1 MTPVESRSLCS
12 NGPSQYNINP
22 LLANACNT
30 HAANSTGSVFCQVH
44 VVIMAMQRAIHGTNN
59 NRAVL
64 SVLRGQLSVGDSHR
78 KLVVE
83 EELEV
88 SL

>member
-1 MTPVESRSLCS
+1 VWSEVVEVQDLVQ
-12 NGPSQYNINP
+12 SQEPREWEYNEVQHRIR
-22 LLANACNT
+22 
-30 HAANSTGSVFCQVH
+30 
-44 VVIMAMQRAIHGTNN
+44 ID
-59 NRAVL
+59 
-64 SVLRGQLSVGDSHR
+64 QLSVGKSHA

>member
-1 MTPVESRSLCS
+1 
-12 NGPSQYNINP
+12 
-22 LLANACNT
+22 
-30 HAANSTGSVFCQVH
+30 
-44 VVIMAMQRAIHGTNN
+44 MQPAIAG
-59 NRAVL
+59 L
-64 SVLRGQLSVGDSHR
+64 FSVLRGQLLVGDSHR

>member
-1 MTPVESRSLCS
+1 M
-12 NGPSQYNINP
+12 SQIP
-22 LLANACNT
+22 RLAAERVKRMGTQLYTMECNRMR
-30 HAANSTGSVFCQVH
+30 V
-44 VVIMAMQRAIHGTNN
+44 
-59 NRAVL
+59 
-64 SVLRGQLSVGDSHR
+64 QLSVGDGHK